1 MQLDS
6 KISCPI
12 ISTVSLAVRTYPT
25 TGSTRTLNKHH
36 DAYSAKSESKLGS
49 ASMSPQLFQALPP
62 IPGIALIVG
71 TSSGLATGMTL
82 ALLLWSL
89 V

>member
-1 MQLDS
+1 
-6 KISCPI
+6 
-12 ISTVSLAVRTYPT
+12 
-25 TGSTRTLNKHH
+25 
-36 DAYSAKSESKLGS
+36 
-49 ASMSPQLFQALPP
+49 MSPQLFQALPP